1 MTNDSPSKYPAQGIK
16 KEVVQQDPNKD
27 LGFGS
32 RVAQQSRVRFLNRD
46 GTFNVV
52 RRGLS
57 FFRSQ
62 NTYHWLLTISWV
74 KFFLIVIAGYFVAN
88 ILFAFGYI
96 LCGPGALRGVEGATL
111 ADRLSEAFFFSVQ
124 TLATIGYGRVSP
136 NGLAANLLVTIEALA
151 GLLSF
156 ALATG
161 LLFARFSRPSAKILF
176 SNEAIIAPYQ
186 DTTAFEF
193 RIANERS
200 NQLIEVEATVTLSR
214 LETDR
219 GERIRK
225 FYNLSLERKRVV
237 FLPLHWVIVHRIDET
252 SPLYGITPE
261 DFESSDA
268 EFLILLTA
276 IDETFAQTVHA
287 RSSYKHHEVVWGAKF
302 RDMFLPSDDGMIS
315 IDMRRLHEIERNE

>member
-161 LLFARFSRPSAKILF
+161 LLFARFSRPSAKKI
-176 SNEAIIAPYQ
+176 
-186 DTTAFEF
+186 
-193 RIANERS
+193 
-200 NQLIEVEATVTLSR
+200 
-214 LETDR
+214 
-219 GERIRK
+219 G
-225 FYNLSLERKRVV
+225 
-237 FLPLHWVIVHRIDET
+237 
-252 SPLYGITPE
+252 
-261 DFESSDA
+261 
-268 EFLILLTA
+268 
-276 IDETFAQTVHA
+276 
-287 RSSYKHHEVVWGAKF
+287 
-302 RDMFLPSDDGMIS
+302 
-315 IDMRRLHEIERNE
+315 